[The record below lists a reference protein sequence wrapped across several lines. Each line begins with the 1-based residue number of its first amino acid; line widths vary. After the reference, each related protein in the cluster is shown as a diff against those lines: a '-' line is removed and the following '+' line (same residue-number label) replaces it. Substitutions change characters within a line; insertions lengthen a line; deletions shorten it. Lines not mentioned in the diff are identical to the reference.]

1 MEWVIMILALT
12 HVVTKP
18 HSPIFMRVILKDI
31 LDAGLVAPIA
41 LILMILVDYFNFNSL
56 LLPIQISG
64 MYGISFNQTFKFT
77 PIHGLRGHVR

>member
-1 MEWVIMILALT
+1 MILALT

-64 MYGISFNQTFKFT
+64 MCGMFFNQTFKFT
-77 PIHGLRGHVR
+77 SIMVGVGI